1 MEKKTNLTE
10 SEWKVME
17 KLWES
22 APMTITQLV
31 NAVKDETGW
40 AKATV
45 ITMLNRMEAKGAVYY
60 NAGEKAR
67 LYYPAV
73 ARNEVAAQE
82 TEHFIDRVYNGS
94 VGLLINSLVDNK
106 QFSEAEIDELYA
118 ILKKAEEEL

>member
-45 ITMLNRMEAKGAVYY
+45 ITMLNRMETKGAVYY
-60 NAGEKAR
+60 QAGEKAR

-73 ARNEVAAQE
+73 VRNEVAAQE

-94 VGLLINSLVDNK
+94 VGLLINSLVDNR
-106 QFSEAEIDELYA
+106 QFSKAEIDELYA